1 MATAPLASDNPET
14 QRHYAAQFALSAAL
28 VVAIRRLWPMVDVR
42 DLKATLPP
50 YKAALSA
57 LVGRFGSASASL
69 AADHYQTV
77 RLDAGVRTPFRLPAV
92 GRPPSAKIDA
102 SLNWA
107 TGDLWDSR
115 LLKPP
120 EGFDPSSVTDAV
132 QTKVEGSAQKTA
144 LDQGRE
150 LMASAA
156 IEDRAAR
163 GWVRVARPNAC
174 PFCLLLATRGV
185 VEGST
190 IYRSQQSA
198 DFQAHDNCHCTA
210 EPVFGV
216 YEAPHHVREAAALYA
231 DSTKDVGDKLNAF
244 RRAVEA
250 QRRGA

>member
-1 MATAPLASDNPET
+1 
-14 QRHYAAQFALSAAL
+14 
-28 VVAIRRLWPMVDVR
+28 MVDVR

-77 RLDAGVRTPFRLPAV
+77 RLDAGVRGPFRLPAV
-92 GRPPSAKIDA
+92 GQPPSAKIDA

-174 PFCLLLATRGV
+174 PFCLMLATRGV

-190 IYRSQQSA
+190 IYRSQQTA
-198 DFQAHDNCHCTA
+198 GRNANTRFTGDGQFKFHDNCHCTA

-231 DSTKDVGDKLNAF
+231 DATKDVGDKLNAF